1 MIMLFFALG
10 TFPMLAILSFG
21 SASFAQSKHA
31 PLFFKSIGI
40 VVIGLGVITLLTGLT
55 SLGIIPPIINF

>member
-1 MIMLFFALG
+1 MVMFFFALG
-10 TFPMLAILSFG
+10 TFPLLALLSFG

-40 VVIGLGVITLLTGLT
+40 VVIGLGTLTLLTGLT
-55 SLGIIPPIINF
+55 SVGIIPPIINF